1 MTWGL
6 EEAEVIKLADWSCTK
21 KKFHDKIIQWQK
33 YCYVI
38 VQQKDTWRLS
48 ILILAL
54 YNLSVREGWKVIN
67 HSHTFLI
74 HVCRTFSKYFDL
86 KSMAWHQNI
95 LLSVQYFLL
104 PTWSIFEF
112 RAVSFPKWIILI
124 IWAAE
129 ASIVL
134 FGYSCG
140 YDVVINCSVKKC
152 NSVEHLM
159 I

>member
-1 MTWGL
+1 MMAKVL
-6 EEAEVIKLADWSCTK
+6 LCNCTTRR
-21 KKFHDKIIQWQK
+21 H
-33 YCYVI
+33 
-38 VQQKDTWRLS
+38 L
-48 ILILAL
+48 
-54 YNLSVREGWKVIN
+54 KVIN
-67 HSHTFLI
+67 SNPCFVQPVSEGGMKIINHFHAFLV
-74 HVCRTFSKYFDL
+74 HVCLTFSKYFDL

-104 PTWSIFEF
+104 PTWSILEF

-134 FGYSCG
+134 FVYSCG
-140 YDVVINCSVKKC
+140 YDAVINCSVKKC
-152 NSVEHLM
+152 NSVVHLM